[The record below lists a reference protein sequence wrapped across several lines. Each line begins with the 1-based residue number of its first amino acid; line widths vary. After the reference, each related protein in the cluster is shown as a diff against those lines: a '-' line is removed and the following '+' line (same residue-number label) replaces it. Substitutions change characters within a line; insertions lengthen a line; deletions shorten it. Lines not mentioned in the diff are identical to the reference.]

1 MTFQVFLP
9 PPFLNTG
16 GAYRADTAYL
26 ERTAQRIAMLQR
38 IAFDEG
44 MNCYIETHIDRISED
59 IQAFCEIIDRCP
71 VDFELNG
78 DLSHY
83 LYRGINQGAGLKRVL
98 SKIGHMHQRMARQHG
113 DLSADVPDPAKDWE
127 EKGVTFQ
134 AFEYAK
140 PALVGG
146 LSSRVIMGESGPI
159 HLVKDAL
166 GLDAKLV
173 PLWREM
179 ARHADAQIGAGG
191 AVPHAGAAPRRRGY
205 WRRTSGAGG
214 EEGSPPMPKQWPH

>member
-1 MTFQVFLP
+1 
-9 PPFLNTG
+9 
-16 GAYRADTAYL
+16 
-26 ERTAQRIAMLQR
+26 
-38 IAFDEG
+38 
-44 MNCYIETHIDRISED
+44 
-59 IQAFCEIIDRCP
+59 
-71 VDFELNG
+71 
-78 DLSHY
+78 
-83 LYRGINQGAGLKRVL
+83 
-98 SKIGHMHQRMARQHG
+98 MARQHG
-113 DLSADVPDPAKDWE
+113 DLSTDVPDPAKDWE

-179 ARHADAQIGAGG
+179 ARYADAQIGVATAGGVSAGG
-191 AVPHAGAAPRRRGY
+191 AAGR
-205 WRRTSGAGG
+205 
-214 EEGSPPMPKQWPH
+214 EELSEAEAERILASHFGSRQ